1 MASPAPKMTPA
12 DLAAALAAA
21 LTSGKTITKVAVGAA
36 SNVKKS
42 KYVGKKALKGVT
54 AHLGHAPNAYQVC

>member
-1 MASPAPKMTPA
+1 MASPASKTIPT

-21 LTSGKTITKVAVGAA
+21 LASGKTVTQVPVGAA

-42 KYVGKKALKGVT
+42 KYVGKKALKGI
-54 AHLGHAPNAYQVC
+54 AQRLGHAPSAYLG

>member
-1 MASPAPKMTPA
+1 MASPASKTVPT

-21 LTSGKTITKVAVGAA
+21 LASGKTVTQVPVGAA

-42 KYVGKKALKGVT
+42 KYVGKKALKGV
-54 AHLGHAPNAYQVC
+54 AQRLGFIPSAYCA

>member
-1 MASPAPKMTPA
+1 MASPASKTVPT

-21 LTSGKTITKVAVGAA
+21 LALGKTVTQVPVGAA

-42 KYVGKKALKGVT
+42 KYIGSKALKGIT
-54 AHLGHAPNAYQVC
+54 KRLGHAPAAYLG

>member
-1 MASPAPKMTPA
+1 MASPASKTVPT

-21 LTSGKTITKVAVGAA
+21 LASGKTVTQVPVGAA

-42 KYVGKKALKGVT
+42 KYVGKSALKGV
-54 AHLGHAPNAYQVC
+54 AQRLGHAPSAYLG

>member
-1 MASPAPKMTPA
+1 MASPASKTVPA

-21 LTSGKTITKVAVGAA
+21 LASGKTVIQVPVGAA

-42 KYVGKKALKGVT
+42 KYVGKKALKGV
-54 AHLGHAPNAYQVC
+54 AQRLGHAASAYLG

>member
-1 MASPAPKMTPA
+1 MASPASKTVPT

-21 LTSGKTITKVAVGAA
+21 LASGKAVTQVPVGAA

-42 KYVGKKALKGVT
+42 KYVGKKALKGV
-54 AHLGHAPNAYQVC
+54 AQRLGHAPSAYLG